1 MKTNDDGE
9 VDAKKTLCAYFK
21 AGVCE
26 KGKKCKYSHDLSL
39 EDNRGMNIDLYTDPR
54 AKLGT
59 APDTIITCRDFL
71 DAVEKNLYG
80 FNWVCPTSG
89 DKCTYRHCLPQGY
102 VLNRDKKDQE
112 SESDDEMTL
121 EEKIEEER
129 AALPSEGLTPVTLAS
144 FNKWKE
150 DRAARKKAELEAK
163 IAAEEAKG
171 KKDKS
176 QMAFM
181 SGRALFT
188 LNPDLFEDAEDAGDV
203 VFEEDEIDEEETKA
217 AAADEE
223 TKDEGEEEKSAAVH
237 VDSNLFAEDAAAA
250 DEEVDFD

>member
-1 MKTNDDGE
+1 M
-9 VDAKKTLCAYFK
+9 
-21 AGVCE
+21 
-26 KGKKCKYSHDLSL
+26 SL

-54 AKLGT
+54 SKLGN
-59 APDTIITCRDFL
+59 APDTIITCKNFL

-80 FNWVCPTSG
+80 FNWTCPNGG
-89 DKCTYRHCLPQGY
+89 DGCTYRHMLPTGY
-102 VLNRDKKDQE
+102 VLNRDKAGQE

-129 AALPSEGLTPVTLAS
+129 AALPSDGLTPVTLET

-171 KKDKS
+171 KKDKA

-181 SGRALFT
+181 SGRALFQF
-188 LNPDLFEDAEDAGDV
+188 NPDLFEDAEDAGDDI
-203 VFEEDEIDEEETKA
+203 VFEEDEIAAEEAKA
-217 AAADEE
+217 AAEE
-223 TKDEGEEEKSAAVH
+223 SKEEESKSAAAAVH
-237 VDSNLFAEDAAAA
+237 VDSDLFAEDAAAA